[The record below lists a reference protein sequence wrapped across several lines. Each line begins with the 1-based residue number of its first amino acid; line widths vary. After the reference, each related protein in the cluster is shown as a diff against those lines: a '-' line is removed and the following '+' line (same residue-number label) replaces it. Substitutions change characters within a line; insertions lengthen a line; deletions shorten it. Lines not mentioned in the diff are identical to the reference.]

1 MRMKPTIIL
10 FLIVLSIV
18 AGCGEGAYP
27 VYGPVTEFIEFR
39 YEPSDTVTVGV
50 TLFIHCVI
58 KDSLDTS
65 MEYDWVFNG
74 NLSRTSE
81 NKYVIR
87 TEGFSSNQDYEGHV
101 VIRSQE
107 KPDHEYVLESF
118 NFYLRENES

>member
-1 MRMKPTIIL
+1 MKRTSIL

-27 VYGPVTEFIEFR
+27 EYGPVTEFIEFR
-39 YEPSDTVTVGV
+39 YEPSDTVTVGD
-50 TLFIHCVI
+50 TLIIHCVI

-65 MEYDWVFNG
+65 MGYDWIFNG
-74 NLSRTSE
+74 SSSITDQ
-81 NKYVIR
+81 NKYLIN
-87 TEGFSSNQDYEGHV
+87 TQELTPNQEFEGHV
-101 VIRSQE
+101 VIRNDK